1 MHKVILK
8 STLISLVLIMQTTV
22 FISCDSDEVGE
33 NLYTFTGKMMGQYLA
48 SDTVYSEFL
57 KLTQLTKVDGLLNS
71 YGLYTCFVP
80 TNSALREFYAQKGKK
95 KLEEFTPDSLKQM
108 VYDHLINGHIF
119 MHNEFPRNGSLPNIT
134 MSDRYVMV
142 TVSDDGTFIN
152 KNSQVLEK
160 DIVVHNGVLHKINKV
175 LDPVRSGIVELIS
188 KNPDFSLFY
197 EALVATGL
205 ADSLL
210 KTVDKE
216 YFISQATA
224 TDLENAVQTTVSSE
238 RYAPR
243 TRKFGY
249 TVFMESNLT
258 LAKYNI
264 NNLSTLKEYAASVYD
279 QIYPQDANVNE
290 ITDRRNSLN
299 RFIAYHL
306 INKQLIKSRLITDY
320 DTNHQW
326 KTIDMYEFI
335 ETMCPNSLIEVK
347 IKRSSGQTNLINT
360 LSETGEYISLTANT
374 DNLAVNGVY
383 HEIDKPLVYSAD
395 VEAEL
400 SSKRLRFDMASMFPE
415 LTNNNMR
422 GRPSDNSN
430 NLYRNAL
437 PPKYLDRFECTE
449 QTVLCYSNAHDK
461 LMNYMGDEFFIV
473 VQGGKLYDFVI
484 TTPPIPA
491 ETYEVRF
498 GYQSNGRRG
507 VAQFYVDGV
516 PCGVPVNLNTLGTDI
531 GIGYVL
537 PGNDPDD
544 TQGFL
549 NDKMMR
555 NLGYMKGPHSFKA
568 INESWYAGQSA
579 RYNSSNLR
587 KILGTYR
594 FTEPGHHKLM
604 VKGLSGGQFQID
616 FIEFVPTSLIESE
629 DIY

>member
-1 MHKVILK
+1 MQKVFIK
-8 STLISLVLIMQTTV
+8 SVLLSLVFLTLTTL
-22 FISCDSDEVGE
+22 FISCNSDDVGE

-48 SDTVYSEFL
+48 ADTVYSEFQ
-57 KLTQLTKVDGLLNS
+57 KLTELTKVNGLLNS
-71 YGLYTCFVP
+71 YGLYTCFAP
-80 TNSALREFYAQKGKK
+80 TNTAMREFYSLKGKK
-95 KLEEFTPDSLKQM
+95 KLEEFTPDSLKQI
-108 VYDHLINGHIF
+108 VYDHLINGFVF

-134 MSDRYVMV
+134 MSDRYVLV
-142 TVSDDGTFIN
+142 TVSDQGTFIN
-152 KNSQVLEK
+152 KNSEVLEK
-160 DIVVHNGVLHKINKV
+160 DIVVHNGVIHKIKKV

-210 KTVDKE
+210 NTIDKD
-216 YFISQATA
+216 YYISQATA
-224 TDLENAVQTTVSSE
+224 TDLENAVQTTISSE
-238 RYAPR
+238 RHAPR

-249 TVFMESNLT
+249 TVFMESNNT
-258 LAKYNI
+258 LAKFNI
-264 NNLSTLKEYAASVYD
+264 TNLASMKDYAASVYD
-279 QIYPQDANVNE
+279 QLYPQDAN
-290 ITDRRNSLN
+290 ITDIKDRRNSLN

-306 INKQLIKSRLITDY
+306 INKQIIKSRLISDY

-326 KTIDMYEFI
+326 KTIDLYEYI
-335 ETMCPNSLIEVK
+335 ETLCPNTLIEVK
-347 IKRSSGQTNLINT
+347 LKRSSGQTNLINT

-383 HEIDKPLVYSAD
+383 HETDKPLVYSTE

-400 SSKRLRFDMASMFPE
+400 SSKRIRFDMASMFPE

-422 GRPSDNSN
+422 GRPSDNNN

-473 VQGGKLYDFVI
+473 VQSGKLYDFVI

-491 ETYEVRF
+491 GTYEVRF

-544 TQGFL
+544 KQGYQ

-594 FTEPGHHKLM
+594 FPEPGHHKIM

-616 FIEFVPTSLIESE
+616 FVEFVPTSLLENE

>member
-1 MHKVILK
+1 MHRK
-8 STLISLVLIMQTTV
+8 SVLFTAIVVTLSSL
-22 FISCDSDEVGE
+22 FFSCDSDEVGE

-48 SDTVYSEFL
+48 EDTVYSEFL
-57 KLTQLTKVDGLLNS
+57 KLTKLTKVTGLLNS

-80 TNSALREFYAQKGKK
+80 TNSAMREFYAQKGRK
-95 KLEEFTPDSLKQM
+95 KLEDFSADSLKQI
-108 VYDHLINGHIF
+108 VYDHLINGYIYT
-119 MHNEFPRNGSLPNIT
+119 HNEFPRNGSLSNIT
-134 MSDRYVMV
+134 MSDRYVLISV
-142 TVSDDGTFIN
+142 TDSGTFIN
-152 KNSQVLEK
+152 KKSEVIQK

-216 YFISQATA
+216 YFITQAAA
-224 TDLENAVQTTVSSE
+224 TDLENAVMTTVSSE

-243 TRKFGY
+243 SRKFGY
-249 TVFMESNLT
+249 TVFMESNQT

-264 NNLSTLKEYAASVYD
+264 TNLTTLKEYAASVYN
-279 QIYPQDANVNE
+279 QIYPQDAN
-290 ITDRRNSLN
+290 ITNIKNRRNSLN

-306 INKQLIKSRLITDY
+306 INKQLIKSKLISDY

-326 KTIDMYEFI
+326 KTIDLYEYI

-347 IKRSSGQTNLINT
+347 LKRSSGQANLINS
-360 LSETGEYISLTANT
+360 LSDTGEFIALTSNT

-395 VEAEL
+395 VDAEL

-422 GRPSDNSN
+422 GRPSDNNN

-437 PPKYLDRFECTE
+437 PPKYLDRFVCTE

-473 VQGGKLYDFVI
+473 VKGGKLYDFVI

-491 ETYEVRF
+491 GTYEVRF

-516 PCGVPVNLNTLGTDI
+516 PCGVPVNLNTLGTNI

-544 TQGFL
+544 MQGFQ

-568 INESWYAGQSA
+568 ISESWYTGQSA
-579 RYNSSNLR
+579 RFNSSNLR

-594 FTEPGHHKLM
+594 FPESGHHQIM

-629 DIY
+629 DIF